1 MLKLKKYLLLVLI
14 IALAATTA
22 VRSYQ
27 HWVAEKQLK
36 RERAAHAREVLYL
49 NGLIEGKVEREV
61 TVPPSLTE
69 TAKVIKKAGATV
81 ASTAHIVYKQVEVP
95 VPCDTPTV
103 IDTTGTPT
111 PPPTMTIQATNDI
124 LLSLDPL
131 GKPWLKSNLSLD
143 LNSTYFK
150 YPIHVDMTPDNTT
163 TTLSLSK
170 NVQDALSY
178 YNDRPSRLTLAIRP
192 IKHWRAGWVVGA
204 GIAIDPLQSHVGTAI
219 FAGYGI
225 QF

>member
-1 MLKLKKYLLLVLI
+1 VLI
-14 IALAATTA
+14 LSTLVTL
-22 VRSYQ
+22 RSYQ
-27 HWVAEKQLK
+27 YWQLDRQLT
-36 RERAAHAREVLYL
+36 RERAYHAREVLYL
-49 NGLIEGKVEREV
+49 NGLIEGKVEKEV
-61 TVPPSLTE
+61 TVPSSLTE

-81 ASTAHIVYKQVEVP
+81 ASTSHIVYKQVEVP
-95 VPCDTPTV
+95 IPCDNPTV
-103 IDTTGTPT
+103 ITPT
-111 PPPTMTIQATNDI
+111 DTPLPPPTMTIQATNDI

-131 GKPWLKSNLSLD
+131 GKPWLKSNLYLD
-143 LNSTYFK
+143 LNSSYFK
-150 YPIHVDMTPDNTT
+150 QPIHVEMTPDNTT

-170 NVQDALSY
+170 SVQDALSY

-192 IKHWRAGWVVGA
+192 AKHWRAGWVVGA